1 VKANCLPRREEKQN
15 CIASL
20 LEGNEHGKERAAA
33 RGRRRHADTGEK
45 EEVAAS
51 LEITECA

>member
-20 LEGNEHGKERAAA
+20 LEGNGHGKERAAA